1 MKSVKRNS
9 IIILILTIAMVIFMI
24 RKDYKNIAYW
34 LVNSNKIYIL
44 LAVLVYFLSL
54 LADSY
59 SLHLLISQYTNKYN
73 YGKTLQLNTM
83 TKFFNGI
90 TPLSSGGQPLQIY
103 ELHKN
108 GVRLNDS
115 TNIIIQFFI
124 VFQIALVIISTIMI
138 VLNNFMHIFT
148 KNLVLKKLTI
158 IGYCLNLLGMIFLI
172 VISFNKR
179 FNIKLAKM
187 IIRFLHKIKIVKNKD
202 EQIEKWTTRC
212 IEFYESAQKFRKN
225 PSVLIKS
232 SFWQVVQLLLL
243 YSVPLFIAFSIK
255 DYSKINLFNTI
266 AASSYIYLI
275 GCYVPI
281 PGATGGME
289 FGFMGMF
296 SNILKKS
303 SIAAAT
309 ILWRFT
315 TYYLPVICGGII
327 FNFRKKTAYK
337 DELETV

>member
-9 IIILILTIAMVIFMI
+9 IIILILTIAMLVFMM

-44 LAVLVYFLSL
+44 IAVVVFALSL

-59 SLHLLISQYTNKYN
+59 SFHLLIKQYTNKYDFK
-73 YGKTLQLNTM
+73 KTVQLNIM

-90 TPLSSGGQPLQIY
+90 TPLSTGGQPLQIY

-108 GVRLNDS
+108 GVRINDG

-124 VFQIALVIISTIMI
+124 VFQIALVSTSSVMI
-138 VLNNFMHIFT
+138 VLNNFIRIFDY
-148 KNLVLKKLTI
+148 NALLKKLTI
-158 IGYCLNLLGMIFLI
+158 IGYCLNVLGLLLFIF
-172 VISFNKR
+172 ISFNKR
-179 FNIKLAKM
+179 FNIKLCKL
-187 IIRFLHKIKIVKNKD
+187 IIKFLHKIKIVKNKD
-202 EQIEKWTTRC
+202 QQIEKWTARC
-212 IEFYESAQKFRKN
+212 TEFYESALKFRKN

-232 SFWQVVQLLLL
+232 SIFQIIQLLLL
-243 YSVPLFIAFSIK
+243 YSIPLFIAFSIK

-266 AASSYIYLI
+266 AASSYIFLI

-281 PGATGGME
+281 PGGTGGME

-296 SNILKKS
+296 KNILRKS
-303 SIAAAT
+303 SITAAT
-309 ILWRFT
+309 ILWRFV
-315 TYYLPVICGGII
+315 TYYLPVIIGGII
-327 FNFRKKTAYK
+327 FNITRRTNDK
-337 DELETV
+337 DLEKV

>member
-9 IIILILTIAMVIFMI
+9 IIILILTIGMLVFMM

-34 LVNSNKIYIL
+34 LVNSNKLFIL
-44 LAVLVYFLSL
+44 IAIVVFALSL
-54 LADSY
+54 LVDSY
-59 SLHLLISQYTNKYN
+59 SFHLLVRQYTDKYN
-73 YGKTLQLNTM
+73 FKKSLQLNIM

-108 GVRLNDS
+108 GVRINDS
-115 TNIIIQFFI
+115 TNIIMQFFI
-124 VFQIALVIISTIMI
+124 VFQIGLVSISSVMI
-138 VLNNFMHIFT
+138 VLNNFMRIFE
-148 KNLVLKKLTI
+148 KNPLLKKLTI
-158 IGYCLNLLGMIFLI
+158 IGYCLNVLGLLLF
-172 VISFNKR
+172 VFISFNKR
-179 FNIKLAKM
+179 FNIKICKI

-202 EQIEKWTTRC
+202 EQIEKWTVRC
-212 IEFYESAQKFRKN
+212 TEFYESALKFRKN

-232 SFWQVVQLLLL
+232 SLLQVVQLLLL

-266 AASSYIYLI
+266 AASSYIFLI

-281 PGATGGME
+281 PGGTGGME

-296 SNILKKS
+296 KNILRKS
-303 SIAAAT
+303 SVTAAT
-309 ILWRFT
+309 ILWRFV
-315 TYYLPVICGGII
+315 TYYLPVIVGGVI
-327 FNFRKKTAYK
+327 FNVTRRNK
-337 DELETV
+337 DKELDKV

>member
-9 IIILILTIAMVIFMI
+9 IIILILTIAMLVFMM

-44 LAVLVYFLSL
+44 IAVVVFALSL

-59 SLHLLISQYTNKYN
+59 SFHLLIKQYTNKYDFK
-73 YGKTLQLNTM
+73 KTVQLNIM

-90 TPLSSGGQPLQIY
+90 TPLSTGGQPLQIY

-108 GVRLNDS
+108 GVRINDG

-124 VFQIALVIISTIMI
+124 VFQIALVSTSSVMI
-138 VLNNFMHIFT
+138 VLNNFLHIFT
-148 KNLVLKKLTI
+148 KNPLLKKLTI
-158 IGYCLNLLGMIFLI
+158 IGYCLNVLGLLLFMF
-172 VISFNKR
+172 ISFNKR
-179 FNIKLAKM
+179 FNIKLCKL
-187 IIRFLHKIKIVKNKD
+187 IIKFLHKIKIVKNKD
-202 EQIEKWTTRC
+202 EQIEKWTLRC
-212 IEFYESAQKFRKN
+212 TEFYESALKFRKN
-225 PSVLIKS
+225 PRLLIKS
-232 SFWQVVQLLLL
+232 TFWQVVQLLLL
-243 YSVPLFIAFSIK
+243 YSVPIFIAFSIK

-266 AASSYIYLI
+266 AASSYIFLI

-296 SNILKKS
+296 KNILRQS
-303 SIAAAT
+303 SITAAT
-309 ILWRFT
+309 ILWRFV
-315 TYYLPVICGGII
+315 TYYLPVVCGGII
-327 FNFRKKTAYK
+327 FNFRRKNYDK
-337 DELETV
+337 ELNQT